1 MNLTMD
7 DAVVKRVRADASKAV
22 TPVRTDLEWKEIR
35 VAIQRAIA
43 PFPGAHEAV
52 SRALLALCPEFEFD
66 RET

>member
-22 TPVRTDLEWKEIR
+22 TPERTDLEWKELR